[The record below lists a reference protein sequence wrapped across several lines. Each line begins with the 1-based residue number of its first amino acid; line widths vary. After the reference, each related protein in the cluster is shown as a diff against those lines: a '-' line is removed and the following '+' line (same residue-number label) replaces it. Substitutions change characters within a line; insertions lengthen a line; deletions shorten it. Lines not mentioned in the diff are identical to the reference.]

1 MPRNCCFCHILFE
14 LLKMEFTFLLRKC
27 ETFVRHFPLFEL
39 SFLSDLVFH
48 WLFECYFSLNSLFLF
63 LPLILLLFLRC
74 GRCDVCFHP
83 SSAWHT
89 EGHPACL
96 LWCRSGFFLATS
108 ASWLRTVCVPLPAI
122 FWGQGIYCSICFICS
137 LKEHVEERKNS
148 AGVLCSLCWR
158 IPLPVALLSP
168 GMDLGAAPGSLDPTV
183 DGSFPWG
190 VDYLSP
196 EWALGQGLR

>member
-27 ETFVRHFPLFEL
+27 ETFVRHFLLFEL

-108 ASWLRTVCVPLPAI
+108 ALNWELFVSHSQRYSEDRV
-122 FWGQGIYCSICFICS
+122 FIILFAS
-137 LKEHVEERKNS
+137 FVVWKN
-148 AGVLCSLCWR
+148 
-158 IPLPVALLSP
+158 
-168 GMDLGAAPGSLDPTV
+168 M
-183 DGSFPWG
+183 
-190 VDYLSP
+190 
-196 EWALGQGLR
+196 